1 MNTKNFLKTGLAFAS
16 LLFVF
21 SSCEKQLE
29 IAPRQSI
36 EASTA
41 LTSKDAI
48 EASLTSIYATYKSA
62 RLYGRDLI
70 AIPEVLADNALAT
83 NKSGRLLNESNNAL
97 GAHFTGSIW
106 TNAYAS
112 INQINNTI
120 DAINKGDIL
129 PKPTQTEIDRWI
141 GQLLFL
147 RGLYYFDLVRVYGYI
162 PGAVVAAQDRGG
174 VPVSIKGI
182 ATADDARAWKP
193 SRAPLD
199 TVYAQITRDLI
210 AAESRLTFPGLGVS
224 LANKAAAQAL
234 LSRVYLY
241 NKNYTESKKWSDAVI
256 TLAGSRL
263 ATAATFV
270 SQWRGETHAETLFQ
284 LRYATVAENIGVNE
298 SLQTSFTTLVTVGN
312 QVALGGF
319 GDAVPTLSLLTDL
332 GITLTGG
339 NTTSVFALTHSIANR
354 STDVRNQLFEP
365 GSAGR
370 GTIRVE
376 CTKYLGKNGQ
386 INLDNVPVL
395 RIAEAYLN
403 RAELQATAGSSQL
416 NLAGALADL
425 KTIKSRRYTDYT
437 GSAAEAADNAM
448 TQAQLLEEILRQRR
462 IEFAFEGHRF
472 FDLKRLGRDL
482 IKPQS
487 TGGNLVFS
495 DLRILPSIPQGEIDG
510 NPNLK
515 QNFGY

>member
-29 IAPRQSI
+29 IDPRQSI
-36 EASTA
+36 DASTA
-41 LTSKDAI
+41 LNTKDAI
-48 EASLTSIYATYKSA
+48 DATITSVYATYKSA

-70 AIPEVLADNALAT
+70 AIPEALADNGFAT
-83 NKSGRLLNESNNAL
+83 NKSGRLLSEANNVQ
-97 GAHFTGSIW
+97 GVHFSGSVW
-106 TNAYAS
+106 TNAYAA
-112 INQINNTI
+112 INQINNSI
-120 DAINKGDIL
+120 EAINKGNIL
-129 PKPTQTEIDRWI
+129 PKPTQTDLDRWM

-147 RGLYYFDLVRVYGYI
+147 RGMYYFDLVRVYGYI
-162 PGAVVAAQDRGG
+162 PGAVVTAQDRGG
-174 VPVSIKGI
+174 VPISLKGI
-182 ATADDARAWKP
+182 ATFDSAVIWKP
-193 SRAPLD
+193 SRAHID
-199 TVYAQITRDLI
+199 TVYAQITRDLV
-210 AAESRLTFPGLGVS
+210 AAESRLTFPGLGAN

-263 ATAATFV
+263 TTTTTFV
-270 SQWRGETHAETLFQ
+270 PQWRVDTHNETLFQ
-284 LRYATVAENIGVNE
+284 IRFATVAENIGVNE
-298 SLQTSFTTLVTVGN
+298 ALQTSFSTLVNTGN
-312 QVALGGF
+312 QAATGGW
-319 GDAVPTLSLLTDL
+319 GDLVPTLSLLTDL

-339 NTTSVFALTHSIANR
+339 NTSTTNYGLNATIASR

-365 GSAGR
+365 GTAGR
-370 GTIRVE
+370 GNIKVE

-403 RAELQATAGSSQL
+403 RAEVQATAGSSQL

-437 GSAAEAADNAM
+437 GSAEEAADN
-448 TQAQLLEEILRQRR
+448 TRNQASLLEEILRQRR

-482 IKPQS
+482 AKGPHYNNVGF
-487 TGGNLVFS
+487 T
-495 DLRILPSIPQGEIDG
+495 DLRILPAIPQGEIDG

>member
-29 IAPRQSI
+29 INPRQSI
-36 EASTA
+36 DASTA
-41 LTSKDAI
+41 LDTKDAI
-48 EASLTSIYATYKSA
+48 DATITSVYATYKSA

-70 AIPEVLADNALAT
+70 ALPEALADNGFAT
-83 NKSGRLLNESNNAL
+83 NKSGRLLSEANNVQ
-97 GAHFTGSIW
+97 GAHFSGSVW
-106 TNAYAS
+106 TNAYAA
-112 INQINNTI
+112 INQINNSI
-120 DAINKGDIL
+120 EAINKGNIL
-129 PKPTQTEIDRWI
+129 PKPTQSDLDRWM

-147 RGLYYFDLVRVYGYI
+147 RGMYYFDLVRVYGYI
-162 PGAVVAAQDRGG
+162 PGAVVTAQDRGG
-174 VPVSIKGI
+174 VPISLKGI
-182 ATADDARAWKP
+182 ATFDSAVIWKP
-193 SRAPLD
+193 SRAHID
-199 TVYAQITRDLI
+199 TVYAQITRDLV
-210 AAESRLTFPGLGVS
+210 AAESRLTFPGLGAN

-263 ATAATFV
+263 TTTTTFV
-270 SQWRGETHAETLFQ
+270 PQWRVDTHNETLFQ
-284 LRYATVAENIGVNE
+284 IRFATVAENIGVNE
-298 SLQTSFTTLVTVGN
+298 ALQTSFSTLVNTGN
-312 QVALGGF
+312 QAATGGW
-319 GDAVPTLSLLTDL
+319 GDLVPTTSLMNDL
-332 GITLTGG
+332 GITLTAAFSG
-339 NTTSVFALTHSIANR
+339 THIIASR
-354 STDVRNQLFEP
+354 STDVRNLLFEP
-365 GSAGR
+365 GTAGR
-370 GTIRVE
+370 GTTRVE

-403 RAELQATAGSSQL
+403 RAEVQATAGSSQL
-416 NLAGALADL
+416 NLVGALADL

-437 GSAAEAADNAM
+437 GSAAETADNVRD
-448 TQAQLLEEILRQRR
+448 QASLLEEILRQRR

-487 TGGNLVFS
+487 TGGNLAFS
-495 DLRILPSIPQGEIDG
+495 DLRILPPIPQGEIDG

>member
-29 IAPRQSI
+29 IDPRQSI
-36 EASTA
+36 DASTA
-41 LTSKDAI
+41 LNTKDAI
-48 EASLTSIYATYKSA
+48 DATITSVYATYKSA

-70 AIPEVLADNALAT
+70 ALPEALADNGFAT
-83 NKSGRLLNESNNAL
+83 NKSGRLLSEANNVQ
-97 GAHFTGSIW
+97 GVHFSGSVW
-106 TNAYAS
+106 TNAYAA
-112 INQINNTI
+112 INQINNSI
-120 DAINKGDIL
+120 EAINKGNIL
-129 PKPTQTEIDRWI
+129 PKPTQSDLDRWM

-147 RGLYYFDLVRVYGYI
+147 RGMYYFDLVRVYGYI
-162 PGAVVAAQDRGG
+162 PGAVVTAQDRGG
-174 VPVSIKGI
+174 VPISLKGI
-182 ATADDARAWKP
+182 ATFDSAVTWKP
-193 SRAPLD
+193 SRAHID
-199 TVYAQITRDLI
+199 TVYAQITRDLVD
-210 AAESRLTFPGLGVS
+210 AESRLTFPGLGAN

-263 ATAATFV
+263 TTTTTFV
-270 SQWRGETHAETLFQ
+270 PQWRVDTHNETLFQ
-284 LRYATVAENIGVNE
+284 IRFATVAENIGVNE
-298 SLQTSFTTLVTVGN
+298 ALQTSFTTLVNTGN
-312 QVALGGF
+312 QAATGGW
-319 GDAVPTLSLLTDL
+319 GDLVPTTSLMNDL
-332 GITLTGG
+332 GITLTAAFSG
-339 NTTSVFALTHSIANR
+339 THIIASR
-354 STDVRNQLFEP
+354 STDVRNLLFEP
-365 GSAGR
+365 GTAGR
-370 GTIRVE
+370 GTTRVE

-403 RAELQATAGSSQL
+403 RAEVQATAGSSQL
-416 NLAGALADL
+416 NLVGALADL

-437 GSAAEAADNAM
+437 GSAAETADNVRD
-448 TQAQLLEEILRQRR
+448 QASLLEEILRQRR

-487 TGGNLVFS
+487 TGGNLAFS
-495 DLRILPSIPQGEIDG
+495 DLRILPPIPQGEIDG